1 MFLPASSAHSGL
13 LVTMLPVSH
22 RLRQVSPQSVII
34 NAIYGRIFVSAFT
47 GVCRR
52 VCCDRSSTPPVNKG
66 HARVRNMLIERR
78 KQFAFVWLVKGSI
91 SENKP
96 NKPSSVSPTGFSCV
110 RLSVLCS
117 LTLLCILLFRA
128 ANAHEDGCG
137 FATTSSGGLNFLVIS
152 YCLTI
157 CETAAEIYGTVKTEN
172 IRKTFSRKFQ

>member
-1 MFLPASSAHSGL
+1 MEDIPPMYFEVEASTSRQKADVIVTSSHISTTIQSKAGSKVFKEETCFPAAFATIIRHSGRVRLVYMFLPASSAHSGL

-110 RLSVLCS
+110 V
-117 LTLLCILLFRA
+117 
-128 ANAHEDGCG
+128 
-137 FATTSSGGLNFLVIS
+137 
-152 YCLTI
+152 
-157 CETAAEIYGTVKTEN
+157 
-172 IRKTFSRKFQ
+172 